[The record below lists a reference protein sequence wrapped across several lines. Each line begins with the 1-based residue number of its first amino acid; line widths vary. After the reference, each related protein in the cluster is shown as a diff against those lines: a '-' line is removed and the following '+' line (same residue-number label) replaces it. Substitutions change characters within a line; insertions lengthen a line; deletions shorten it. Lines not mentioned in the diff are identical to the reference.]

1 MNLGFLNP
9 AGAAGLAAVAAL
21 IVLYLYDRRRRVIP
35 VGTLFLW
42 KQIPASPLDRRRFR
56 PDALFILQ
64 LVLLLALVGGYL
76 RPYLERGAG
85 RVPAGRLALVLDV
98 SASMQ
103 AREGGTTRFDAARRR
118 ARALLDGLA
127 AGDQAMLITAADR
140 AHVVSGWTA
149 DRAKVRE
156 QLDALV
162 PLDTATRLGAALE
175 LALGEAQ
182 ARPGTRVA
190 IFTDLPREASG
201 VAVDRLAAVDYVQIG
216 RTDDNLAIAGVVV
229 DQPPFA
235 SLADVTV
242 TVLVRNH
249 GHTARSTVVE
259 ASIEGEPWMRRPLVL
274 GARASVPVLLTA
286 PRRPG
291 VVTIRLVVDDA
302 LAVDNRALAWIAPA
316 APLDLLVVTDAR
328 EAAAAFEAIGHAV
341 ADSRVHVVNRARYE
355 EEPLAGYRAA
365 VFDGF
370 VPASAMN
377 ALYVAPPPGNAVCPT
392 DGMADAAA
400 VVDWEPEHPALS
412 GFEGLQA
419 LRLGPVRRLATPAWG
434 ASIVRAAAR
443 GGDFPLL
450 VAGEQRGRRVAC
462 LASGLGPSIESADG
476 VPLVLLTLGT
486 LRWLSDAGTPR
497 VLTVETGVPVAAD
510 VAVAAPVTGVRVAA
524 DVPVLVAERTGPHRV
539 GDALVLANLFDDRES
554 DIGRDG
560 NRTWAARMPFASPPA
575 TPGRHEIDW
584 WLYAVAAALLG
595 VEWLVWLATEAR

>member
-1 MNLGFLNP
+1 
-9 AGAAGLAAVAAL
+9 
-21 IVLYLYDRRRRVIP
+21 
-35 VGTLFLW
+35 
-42 KQIPASPLDRRRFR
+42 
-56 PDALFILQ
+56 
-64 LVLLLALVGGYL
+64 
-76 RPYLERGAG
+76 
-85 RVPAGRLALVLDV
+85 
-98 SASMQ
+98 MQ
-103 AREGGTTRFDAARRR
+103 EF
-118 ARALLDGLA
+118 
-127 AGDQAMLITAADR
+127 
-140 AHVVSGWTA
+140 
-149 DRAKVRE
+149 
-156 QLDALV
+156 
-162 PLDTATRLGAALE
+162 
-175 LALGEAQ
+175 
-182 ARPGTRVA
+182 
-190 IFTDLPREASG
+190 
-201 VAVDRLAAVDYVQIG
+201 
-216 RTDDNLAIAGVVV
+216 
-229 DQPPFA
+229 
-235 SLADVTV
+235 LADVTV

-274 GARASVPVLLTA
+274 GARASAPVLLTA

-434 ASIVRAAAR
+434 ASIVQAAAR

-524 DVPVLVAERTGPHRV
+524 DAPVLVAERTGPHRV

-560 NRTWAARMPFASPPA
+560 NRTWAARMPFASPPT

>member
-1 MNLGFLNP
+1 
-9 AGAAGLAAVAAL
+9 
-21 IVLYLYDRRRRVIP
+21 
-35 VGTLFLW
+35 
-42 KQIPASPLDRRRFR
+42 
-56 PDALFILQ
+56 
-64 LVLLLALVGGYL
+64 
-76 RPYLERGAG
+76 PYLERGAG
-85 RVPAGRLALVLDV
+85 RVRAGRLALVLDV

-103 AREGGTTRFDAARRR
+103 AREAGTTRFDAARRR

-127 AGDQAMLITAADR
+127 AGNQAMLITAADR

-149 DRAKVRE
+149 DQAKVRE

-182 ARPGTRVA
+182 ARAPALLRA
-190 IFTDLPREASG
+190 
-201 VAVDRLAAVDYVQIG
+201 
-216 RTDDNLAIAGVVV
+216 
-229 DQPPFA
+229 PP
-235 SLADVTV
+235 
-242 TVLVRNH
+242 
-249 GHTARSTVVE
+249 
-259 ASIEGEPWMRRPLVL
+259 
-274 GARASVPVLLTA
+274 
-286 PRRPG
+286 RPG

-302 LAVDNRALAWIAPA
+302 LAVDNRAFAWIAPA
-316 APLDLLVVTDAR
+316 TPLDLLVVTDAR
-328 EAAAAFEAIGHAV
+328 EAAVAFEAIGHAV

-434 ASIVRAAAR
+434 VSIVRAAAR

-462 LASGLGPSIESADG
+462 LASGLGPS
-476 VPLVLLTLGT
+476 VQ
-486 LRWLSDAGTPR
+486 
-497 VLTVETGVPVAAD
+497 
-510 VAVAAPVTGVRVAA
+510 
-524 DVPVLVAERTGPHRV
+524 
-539 GDALVLANLFDDRES
+539 S

-575 TPGRHEIDW
+575 IPGRHEIDW
-584 WLYAVAAALLG
+584 WLYAVAAAFLG